1 MSILRVLGVILHR
14 GLKAVLQLGLRCG
27 FYCLSLCVLCRWVS
41 VVLAAQT
48 IARRCFSRKA
58 DGKPG
63 KDLLYT
69 QGAWSKLR
77 IRRSE
82 KSLDTTK
89 SSLIGSK
96 KYAGRW

>member
-69 QGAWSKLR
+69 QGSMVKITDPSVRKISGHNKIIVNWQ
-77 IRRSE
+77 
-82 KSLDTTK
+82 
-89 SSLIGSK
+89 
-96 KYAGRW
+96 